1 MDLEQLAVKVSGGRD
16 GGMNIGRLPGKP
28 AVNGTDD
35 DPGMIGA
42 RAVEPDEVSSVQ
54 GKHGAIVGDGEFQHL
69 FIGRPLFGFA
79 RLLDCHDIVAQTPQL
94 LDNWEWEVLVGVQP
108 RHALCLLIFADL
120 LFDLLAMDTHVGPS
134 VS

>member
-1 MDLEQLAVKVSGGRD
+1 MDLEQLAVKVSDGRH
-16 GGMNIGRLPGKP
+16 GRMNIRRLPGKL
-28 AVNGTDD
+28 AVNRTDN

-42 RAVEPDEVSSVQ
+42 RAVEPDEVFSVQ
-54 GKHGAIVGDGEFQHL
+54 GKHDAIVGDGEFQHF

-94 LDNWEWEVLVGVQP
+94 LDNWEWEVLVGVQL
-108 RHALCLLIFADL
+108 RHVLCLLILADL
-120 LFDLLAMDTHVGPS
+120 LLDLLAMDTHIGPG